1 MPADKS
7 YLFVSYARPDLE
19 RVKALFDAIKEELA
33 FRALPVE
40 LWLDV
45 SGLAPG
51 EAWEATIAQALER
64 AIGFLFVVSPRALE
78 STWVRNELSAAV
90 ASNRF
95 IVPVVLYRPDLSA
108 LPRALAERQWIDY
121 SGAPTPKLTRD
132 TARQVVDAVEYFLKT
147 SPEPAPA
154 VSSAAAPAIA
164 ANIVQEIR
172 ESIQPSTTRERPT
185 SVFVVHGHN
194 VQALQALEAYL
205 ASVGVSPIVLS
216 RRDDSPQSLFQK
228 FMSVATQ
235 ARFAIVLLAADD
247 YGASRKQY
255 DAPNVGDRAL
265 QFRSRQNVI
274 LELGF
279 FYGHLGWE
287 NVFLLHYEPD
297 RVFPNFERPS
307 DLDGVVLDSM
317 SDANWQ
323 RKLGE
328 KLSKAGFTLHR
339 SAPASGSDAK

>member
-1 MPADKS
+1 MPTQKS
-7 YLFVSYARPDLE
+7 YLFASYARPDLE
-19 RVKALFDAIKEELA
+19 RVQPLFDSIHEELA

-40 LWLDV
+40 LWVDARAL
-45 SGLAPG
+45 SPG
-51 EAWEATIAQALER
+51 EDWEGKIEEALRR

-78 STWVRNELSAAV
+78 SGWVRRELSIAE
-90 ASNRF
+90 SSERF
-95 IVPVVLYRPDLSA
+95 ILPVVLYRPELSS
-108 LPRALAERQWIDY
+108 LPRALAERHWIDY
-121 SGAPTPKLTRD
+121 SGSPTPELTRD
-132 TARQVVDAVEYFLKT
+132 TAKRVVDSVEDYLKT
-147 SPEPAPA
+147 TPGPEHA
-154 VSSAAAPAIA
+154 VATAAAPAIA
-164 ANIVQEIR
+164 ADIANEIR
-172 ESIQPSTTRERPT
+172 ASIQAPQTPATGERPT

-194 VQALQALEAYL
+194 TEALKGLEDYL
-205 ASVGVSPIVLS
+205 VSVGISALVLS
-216 RRDDSPQSLFQK
+216 RRDESPQSLFQK

-255 DAPNVGDRAL
+255 DTPNVGERAL

-287 NVFLLHYEPD
+287 NVFLLYYEPD

-317 SDANWQ
+317 ADVGWR

-328 KLSKAGFTLHR
+328 KLSNAGF
-339 SAPASGSDAK
+339 SVPPQASI